1 MEEDGSGGFPEEQ
14 EPAGWAGRS
23 SSLGRRAGGL
33 QGCGR
38 RKGGDARGSPK
49 TVVGR
54 SPAPAPPQGPTSGA
68 QHCQVPAVLFVS
80 SMTLSSP
87 DLVHLTSLAF
97 LPFPQPK
104 QVGSVNTILL

>member
-1 MEEDGSGGFPEEQ
+1 MLGAVPRLRLAGARLQRPLRVPLA
-14 EPAGWAGRS
+14 EPS
-23 SSLGRRAGGL
+23 I
-33 QGCGR
+33 
-38 RKGGDARGSPK
+38 ARYQLCCSW
-49 TVVGR
+49 
-54 SPAPAPPQGPTSGA
+54 S
-68 QHCQVPAVLFVS
+68 VS